1 MMYGRQTVMDG
12 LRKAGS
18 AFGNFDDRVQKF
30 ARETLG
36 EKDGR
41 FPEGDNGPFQMGKT
55 MLGDILHGDRSTY
68 SDDWQGQTALF
79 GSRALQ
85 AGGLTAAGASLAQL
99 TGAIG
104 ESIYGGP
111 ADQQERGQLP
121 LN

>member
-1 MMYGRQTVMDG
+1 MVDG
-12 LRKAGS
+12 LRKAGQ
-18 AFGNFDDRVQKF
+18 AMGNFDDRVQKF

-68 SDDWQGQTALF
+68 TDDWQGKTALF

-85 AGGLTAAGASLAQL
+85 AGGLTAAGISLADL
-99 TGAIG
+99 TGAIYNQAFGG
-104 ESIYGGP
+104 E
-111 ADQQERGQLP
+111 ADYQEDGQLP

>member
-1 MMYGRQTVMDG
+1 MAYGRQYMVDG
-12 LRKAGS
+12 LRKAGQ
-18 AFGNFDDRVQKF
+18 AMGNFDDRVQKF

-68 SDDWQGQTALF
+68 TDDWQGKTALF

-85 AGGLTAAGASLAQL
+85 AGGLTAAGISLADL
-99 TGAIG
+99 TGAIYNQAFGG
-104 ESIYGGP
+104 E
-111 ADQQERGQLP
+111 ADGAQPSQLP
-121 LN
+121 LD